1 MSKLKSKKTTIV
13 VSKET
18 VKVLRGLKIIPRE
31 SIEQVILRLIGG
43 DEK

>member
-1 MSKLKSKKTTIV
+1 MKKLSPKTTIV

-18 VKVLRGLKIIPRE
+18 VRVLRGLKIISRE